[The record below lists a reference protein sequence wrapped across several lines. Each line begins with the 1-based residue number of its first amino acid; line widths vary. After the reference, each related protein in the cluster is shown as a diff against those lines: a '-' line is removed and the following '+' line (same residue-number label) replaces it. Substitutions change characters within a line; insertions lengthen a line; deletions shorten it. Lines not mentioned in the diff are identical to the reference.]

1 MPNYSHNL
9 SLLPCSSSCHA
20 ATDHCV
26 FCSMHFVIVTKTIK
40 MTIDELFKTYKRTDI
55 KLSYNLTLENEKR
68 SSQKTCYCQNLKSVW
83 LCHDK
88 TNIYWLF

>member
-1 MPNYSHNL
+1 
-9 SLLPCSSSCHA
+9 
-20 ATDHCV
+20 
-26 FCSMHFVIVTKTIK
+26 
-40 MTIDELFKTYKRTDI
+40 MTIDELFKAYKRTDI